1 MFVMIAGVNP
11 EVFAS
16 MARVRGLAYDIR
28 AGFRLASGWLA
39 GAREEHMDNSQ
50 VTLLATGDLI
60 IDEPEPDTYFN
71 LARPV
76 LRTADVVVGHVEVPF
91 TLQREG
97 TSNVPREARDPAK
110 LSALANAGVRVAS
123 LAANHLYD
131 DGKAGVQDTLDG
143 LRRQGIV
150 PFGAGLNLD
159 EARKP
164 ACLDCHGVRMG
175 FLSYNCVGTEESWA
189 SARKAGG
196 AYVHV
201 LTHYQLDYA
210 TPGGMPTVFTG
221 AEAESLEA
229 MKADIARTRAEC
241 DFVSVS
247 LHKGTV
253 HTPALVMPYEKQIA
267 RAAVDAGADL
277 VVSHHAHI
285 LRGIEIY
292 KGKPIYHGLGNF
304 VTVTHALSPQG
315 VSDPNDWAKRRLKLF
330 GFVPD
335 AETPEYPFHP
345 ESRNTLLAKCLID
358 GAGRVEPRFLP
369 VQINRRSQPEIVGHD
384 ARGQALLEYV
394 EGISHEAGFGTRFCW
409 DGDEVMVLPE

>member
-1 MFVMIAGVNP
+1 VDD
-11 EVFAS
+11 
-16 MARVRGLAYDIR
+16 R
-28 AGFRLASGWLA
+28 
-39 GAREEHMDNSQ
+39 Q

-60 IDEPEPDTYFN
+60 IDEPQPDAYFD
-71 LARPV
+71 LARPI
-76 LRTADVVVGHVEVPF
+76 LRGADVVVGHVEVPF

-97 TSNVPREARDPAK
+97 SPNVPREARDPAK
-110 LSALANAGVRVAS
+110 LSALANAGVHVAS

-131 DGKAGVQDTLDG
+131 DSTAGVEDTIEG

-159 EARKP
+159 EARTP
-164 ACLDCHGVRMG
+164 AYLECHGVRMG

-189 SARKAGG
+189 GPRKAGG

-201 LTHYQLDYA
+201 LTHYLLDHA
-210 TPGGMPTVFTG
+210 TPGGTPTVFTG

-229 MKADIARTRAEC
+229 MKADVARARQAC

-285 LRGIEIY
+285 LRGIELY

-304 VTVTHALSPQG
+304 VTVTHALSPHG
-315 VSDPNDWAKRRLKLF
+315 VSDPNDWAMRRLRLF

-335 AETPEYPFHP
+335 PETPDYPFHP
-345 ESRNTLLAKCLID
+345 ESRNSLLAKCILD
-358 GAGRVEPRFLP
+358 ARGRVEPRFLP
-369 VQINRRSQPEIVGHD
+369 VQINRRSQPEILGHD
-384 ARGQALLEYV
+384 DRGEAVVAYV
-394 EGISHEAGFGTRFCW
+394 RDITRRAGFATRFVW
-409 DGDEVMVLPE
+409 DDDEVMVLAE

>member
-1 MFVMIAGVNP
+1 MTQQ
-11 EVFAS
+11 
-16 MARVRGLAYDIR
+16 
-28 AGFRLASGWLA
+28 
-39 GAREEHMDNSQ
+39 Q

-60 IDEPEPDTYFN
+60 IDEPDPDSYFE

-76 LRTADVVVGHVEVPF
+76 LRAADVVVGHVEVPF

-97 TSNVPREARDPAK
+97 TPNVPREARDPAK
-110 LSALANAGVRVAS
+110 LNALASAGVRVAS
-123 LAANHLYD
+123 LSANHLFD
-131 DGKAGVQDTLDG
+131 EGAAGVRDTLDG
-143 LRRQGIV
+143 LRAQGIL
-150 PFGAGLNLD
+150 PFGAGLNLV
-159 EARKP
+159 EARRP
-164 ACLDCHGVRMG
+164 ARLECHGLRLG

-189 SARKAGG
+189 GPRKAGG

-201 LTHYQLDYA
+201 LTHYQLDHA
-210 TPGGMPTVFTG
+210 TPGGTPNVFTG

-229 MKADIARTRAEC
+229 MKADIASVRAEC
-241 DFVSVS
+241 DCVSVS

-285 LRGIEIY
+285 ARGIEIY

-315 VSDPNDWAKRRLKLF
+315 VTDPNAWAMRRLKLF

-335 AETPEYPFHP
+335 ADTPEYPFHP
-345 ESRNTLLAKCLID
+345 ESRNTLLAKCII
-358 GAGRVEPRFLP
+358 GANGSVEARFLP
-369 VQINRRSQPEIVGHD
+369 VEINRRSQPEVLARD
-384 ARGQALLEYV
+384 ARGEAVVEYLQD
-394 EGISHEAGFGTRFCW
+394 ITQRAGFATRFCW
-409 DGDEVMVLPE
+409 DGDEVRVL